1 MEDELATL
9 FNQQMSMR
17 SLPSQPEPQ
26 PISYSISQH
35 YHHSSHVA
43 SIPSHQIAPD
53 APANDSTSGIMEIL
67 WQHGIDPSS
76 LSPSQLDLFKHADL
90 EQKQRLVQTWQ
101 VYMRSTGP
109 LSESTN
115 STCDSEDLDMNVAR
129 DEAEPYMRNGY
140 EPNALPI
147 EPTTGRPYASAKDPV
162 YNSRHWW
169 ETAHTAPIESQYGA
183 FEEMNRCY

>member
-53 APANDSTSGIMEIL
+53 APANDST
-67 WQHGIDPSS
+67 
-76 LSPSQLDLFKHADL
+76 QLDLFKHADL